1 MKWQQFAKDYLSF
14 GRRDRIAIIVLVT
27 LIFFVWLFPK
37 LISKSASAL
46 SAKDTTWMSSVKYSQ
61 KQSDENQAQQNS
73 EQETS
78 EDFFA
83 ETSSQKNYN
92 GQKGQ
97 LFYFDPNTLSIEG
110 WQKLGLRDKTI
121 KTIQNYLSKGG
132 KFKKA
137 DDLRK
142 IYGLFPDEYE
152 RLAPYIKI
160 EEQNRETRSSPTTIT
175 TAAEIRMPKPY
186 QPKYSVIDINVADTS
201 AFISL
206 PGIGSKLAAR
216 IVSFREKLGGFY
228 SVSQISETYGLPDS
242 TYQKILPLLKINEQA
257 TKKININSASKDDL
271 KIHPYIKWNLAN
283 AIVEYRNQH
292 GNYSTLADLKRI
304 ELIDE
309 TTYNKISPYLS
320 L

>member
-1 MKWQQFAKDYLSF
+1 MKWQRFAKDYLSF
-14 GRRDRIAIIVLVT
+14 GRKDRIAIIVLVT
-27 LIFFVWLFPK
+27 LIFFVWLFPNLIPKPASK
-37 LISKSASAL
+37 LSL
-46 SAKDTTWMSSVKYSQ
+46 KDTTWMSSVKYLP
-61 KQSDENQAQQNS
+61 KQSDENQVQQNS
-73 EQETS
+73 EQVIS

-83 ETSSQKNYN
+83 ETPSKKNYN
-92 GQKGQ
+92 DPKGQ
-97 LFYFDPNTLSIEG
+97 LFYFDPNTVSIEG

-160 EEQNRETRSSPTTIT
+160 EEENKENFSGPATIT
-175 TAAEIRMPKPY
+175 TVAEISMPKTY

-216 IVSFREKLGGFY
+216 IVNFREKLGGFY

-242 TYQKILPLLKINEQA
+242 TYQEILPLLKINESA

-271 KIHPYIKWNLAN
+271 KLHPYIKWNLAN

-309 TTYNKISPYLS
+309 NTYNKISPYLS